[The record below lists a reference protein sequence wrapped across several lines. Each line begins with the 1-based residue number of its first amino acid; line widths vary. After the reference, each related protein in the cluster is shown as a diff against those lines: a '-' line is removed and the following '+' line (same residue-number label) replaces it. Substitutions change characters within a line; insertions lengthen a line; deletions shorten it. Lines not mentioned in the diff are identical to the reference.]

1 MTVSLD
7 NKTMKVGLCGFGVV
21 GQGVWKHL
29 MQRRRELDQRLGVS
43 LEIAR
48 IAVRDP
54 AKVRGVSLPQELVT
68 TDPASIAVDPEIP
81 IVCELMGGTDV
92 AREITLVALRAGKI
106 VVTANKA
113 LLSEYGPEIFE
124 AARTGGGH
132 ILFEA
137 SVGGGIPIIK
147 ALREGLVANR
157 FRLIYGILNGTCNY
171 ILTRMEKEDLNYT
184 DVLADAKRLGYAEA
198 DESLDVDGW
207 DSAHK
212 ASILAFL
219 AHGAWVRLE
228 DIGVDGIRRISRSD
242 FAFARSFGLRIKLL
256 GVIKR
261 DFESNDLSVFVR
273 PMLLPERLVLANV
286 NEVYNGIC
294 VAGDVV
300 GTTLYIGRGAG
311 QDATASAVIGDLA
324 DAALV
329 LQGGKSPLLPDDAP
343 SIVSGEEN
351 RLRITPPENLA
362 SRFYLRLTVKDA
374 SGVLAQ
380 VSASMAS
387 NQVSIASV
395 LQRESELPE
404 CASLILTTHMTNE
417 KAIQETVDDLKTMSV
432 VVEDPV
438 LLQIADFED

>member
-1 MTVSLD
+1 MTARVDS
-7 NKTMKVGLCGFGVV
+7 KTMKIGLCGFGVV

-29 MQRRRELDQRLGVS
+29 KQRRRELDQRLGVS

-54 AKVRGVSLPQELVT
+54 AKERGVPVPRELVT

-92 AREITLVALRAGKI
+92 AREIVLAALLAGKI

-171 ILTRMEKEDLNYT
+171 ILTRMEKEDLNYA
-184 DVLADAKRLGYAEA
+184 DVLADAKRLGYVEA

-242 FAFARSFGLRIKLL
+242 FAFARSFGLSIKLL

-261 DFESNDLSVFVR
+261 NFESNDLSVSVR
-273 PMLLPERLVLANV
+273 PMLVPERLVLANV

-343 SIVSGEEN
+343 SIVSGGEN
-351 RLRITPPENLA
+351 RLRITPPENLVG
-362 SRFYLRLTVKDA
+362 RFYLRLTVKDA
-374 SGVLAQ
+374 SGVLAE

-395 LQRESELPE
+395 LQRGSELPG
-404 CASLILTTHMTNE
+404 CASLILTTHLTNE
-417 KAIQETVDDLKTMSV
+417 KAIQDTVTNLKTMSV

-438 LLQIADFED
+438 LLQIAEFED